1 MKLPQMICY
10 AKCFD
15 CNNCLLLIMLDYVIK
30 VNKTFYHQ
38 KLLEE
43 PKYTI
48 KENKMEN
55 FINDDLELIH
65 LIMNLIMNVMNMII
79 GFESD
84 EYQDC
89 ILIVSIV

>member
-1 MKLPQMICY
+1 
-10 AKCFD
+10 
-15 CNNCLLLIMLDYVIK
+15 
-30 VNKTFYHQ
+30 
-38 KLLEE
+38 
-43 PKYTI
+43 
-48 KENKMEN
+48 MEN